1 MGSCIRIQ
9 GGLKV
14 MDFLLREWQ
23 VYFLVWHCN
32 RASAQ
37 QFGAGKEMERV
48 LEEESL
54 G

>member
-1 MGSCIRIQ
+1 M
-9 GGLKV
+9 KV
-14 MDFLLREWQ
+14 MDFVLQERQ

-32 RASAQ
+32 GASAQ

-48 LEEESL
+48 LVEESL